1 MKLNQIKEIAI
12 ADFKERSRRFSFLAL
27 ATLSVIFAFFA
38 VPNSS
43 SAITSITVDTDY
55 FAQGTTWSWV
65 PMAAALCIGILL
77 PLMGFFYVKNSL
89 KYDKETG
96 VSNLINTSPVSK
108 IVYLAGKYL
117 SNIILLF
124 CLLLIV
130 IVSSFCMVLIKF
142 PNTDFPVFQFVSYYI
157 SIIPGLFICASI
169 VLLFEAIPF
178 FQTKTGNGIAAV
190 VFLSFYI
197 SCITFAMMQPNE
209 IIARC
214 FDISGFSWLK
224 ECIDQS
230 VYAITKKPAE
240 IALFVGGGANVNNN
254 ELLPLTFLPLRFS
267 TKILIEKGT
276 AVVSGIALC
285 ALASIVLPRT
295 EQSAFVYHNK
305 PKSKNYKAKP
315 HGVLLTELL
324 LTFRGCSFLWYFV
337 MILLWILLLIVPI
350 KTAQN
355 IMLPLTLIWSTILFS
370 DYGCREKT
378 YFTDELMKTIPLAYP
393 KQLMIRWCMGSASMI
408 LIIFPVILRTVF
420 NGEIIGMC
428 SGISW
433 AMFVPALSIFLGQIS
448 GTERLFEIVFLA
460 ICYVMLNSP
469 ALILSLAAGE
479 TSVARCVFFAILTV
493 LMMITAYFLRTRT
506 ADWRQ

>member
-1 MKLNQIKEIAI
+1 MKLNQIKDIAI

-38 VPNSS
+38 VPNPT

-55 FAQGTTWSWV
+55 FVQGTTWSWV

-77 PLMGFFYVKNSL
+77 PLMGFFYIKNAL
-89 KYDKETG
+89 KFDKETG
-96 VSNLINTSPVSK
+96 VSNLIYTSPVSK

-117 SNIILLF
+117 SNILLLF

-130 IVSSFCMVLIKF
+130 IVSSFCMILIKF
-142 PNTDFPVFQFVSYYI
+142 PNTAFPVFQFVSYFM

-169 VLLFEAIPF
+169 AILFEAIPF

-190 VFLSFYI
+190 VFLVFYI
-197 SCITFAMMQPNE
+197 SCVTFSIIQPNG

-230 VYAITKKPAE
+230 VYAITETAAD
-240 IALFVGGGANVNNN
+240 IALFVGGSANVSNG

-267 TKILIEKGT
+267 TKILIEKGV
-276 AVVSGIALC
+276 ALVFGIALC
-285 ALASIVLPRT
+285 VIASVVLPRT
-295 EQSAFVYHNK
+295 EQRTFVHHHK
-305 PKSKNYKAKP
+305 LKCKNHKVKP
-315 HGVLLTELL
+315 HGIFLTEML

-337 MILLWILLLIVPI
+337 MLLLWILLFIVPI

-355 IMLPLTLIWSTILFS
+355 IIMPLTLIWSIILFS

-378 YFTDELMKTIPLAYP
+378 YFTDELMITIHLAYP
-393 KQLMIRWCMGSASMI
+393 KQLMIRWCVGSASMVF
-408 LIIFPVILRTVF
+408 IIFPVILRTALC
-420 NGEIIGMC
+420 GEIIGMC
-428 SGISW
+428 SGIIW
-433 AMFVPALSIFLGQIS
+433 ALFTPALSIFLGQIS

-469 ALILSLAAGE
+469 ILILSLAAGE
-479 TSVARCVFFAILTV
+479 TSVLRCIIFSVLTV
-493 LMMITAYFLRTRT
+493 SMTITSCFLRACA